1 MIVLVSKFDIYVFI
15 TITAVRLLVPEGII
29 PPSASSLAGFIKY
42 IFYRNLQFL
51 NHVIIIKT
59 QVLLPHI

>member
-1 MIVLVSKFDIYVFI
+1 MFVLLSLGRYLCCW
-15 TITAVRLLVPEGII
+15 TISPRGYR
-29 PPSASSLAGFIKY
+29 PPSASSLAEFIKY

-59 QVLLPHI
+59 QVLLPHT